1 MEKVDYPRNKND
13 EVIAIIHPNLQV
25 NSTVVSIYTIFK
37 CSCVASA
44 TLWYIVNKIFIMRL
58 LLTGLPNTADLP
70 HSKLLTEVI
79 QYFGN

>member
-25 NSTVVSIYTIFK
+25 NSTVASIYTIFK

-58 LLTGLPNTADLP
+58 LLTGTADLP